1 MATITTCDGTGVE
14 IPADTPPT
22 GYLGHQYSEA
32 ARPIAE
38 QYLAAVDTLHTET
51 ARDFEEKL
59 AHLRTMYREKLR
71 ELPDQP

>member
-1 MATITTCDGTGVE
+1 MALTNTCDGTGVE
-14 IPADTPPT
+14 IAPDTPTT
-22 GYLGHQYSEA
+22 GVFGKQYCEA

-38 QYLAAVDTLHTET
+38 QYLAAVDALHTET

-59 AHLRTMYREKLR
+59 AHLRTMYREQLR